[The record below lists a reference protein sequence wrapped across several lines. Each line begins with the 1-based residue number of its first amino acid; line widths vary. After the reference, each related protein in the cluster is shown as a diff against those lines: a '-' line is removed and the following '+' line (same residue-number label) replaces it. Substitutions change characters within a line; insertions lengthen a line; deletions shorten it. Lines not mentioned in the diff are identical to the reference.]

1 MNRLTADERRR
12 ANELRRLNATPRTSR
27 AIALDR
33 LGHRTAASW
42 GRHTRAAIAL
52 TAALGATL
60 ALLQFAQALALHGPG
75 SLVDWL
81 LPRL

>member
-12 ANELRRLNATPRTSR
+12 ANELRRLHATPPSSR

-33 LGHRTAASW
+33 LPHRTEAGW
-42 GRHTRAAIAL
+42 GRNARVAFVITVV
-52 TAALGATL
+52 LGMAL
-60 ALLQFAQALALHGPG
+60 ALLQLTPALALHGPA
-75 SLVDWL
+75 SLIDWL